1 MAAAEARVAQ
11 WKREL
16 VDELVEKLETYPV
29 VGILD
34 VSDVP
39 ARQFQQM
46 RQQLEGKAEIKVAR
60 RILFGIAIERAS
72 ESNPKLREL
81 IKYLGGQVALIFT
94 RMNPF
99 KLWKFLDENKTS
111 ALAKPGRPVSKDITI
126 PAGETDFPPG
136 PIIGELQRA
145 GLKARIQAGKIVILE
160 DCTLLKEGDIVS
172 VEVAEVLSRF
182 GIQPREIGFN
192 LLAAFDGS
200 VVYPGNVLVVDE
212 EKVRG
217 QLRTAYVNS
226 LNLSLEV
233 AYPTSANIRLLI
245 ERASLHVYN
254 LAMDA
259 YYPTK
264 ETMPQLL
271 SRACVEMLR
280 LASSVA
286 SKNADALD
294 EEVKS
299 LVTSSR
305 PAEAKREE
313 RETKKKAE
321 EKPEKEEEKEE
332 TTGLG
337 ALFG

>member
-1 MAAAEARVAQ
+1 MAAAEAKVAQ

-16 VDELVEKLETYPV
+16 VGELVEKLETYPV

-72 ESNPKLREL
+72 EKNPKLREL
-81 IKYLGGQVALIFT
+81 VKYLRGQIALIFT

-99 KLWKFLDENKTS
+99 KLWKFLDENKAS
-111 ALAKPGRPVSKDITI
+111 APAKPGRPVPKDITI

-160 DCTLLKEGDIVS
+160 DCTLLREGDTVS

-192 LLAAFDGS
+192 ILAAFDGS
-200 VVYPGNVLVVDE
+200 VVYPGDVLVVDE

-217 QLRTAYVNS
+217 QLRAAYVSS

-233 AYPTSANIRLLI
+233 DYPTSANIRLLI
-245 ERASLHVYN
+245 GRASLHVYN
-254 LAMDA
+254 LAIDA
-259 YYPTK
+259 SYPTG
-264 ETMPQLL
+264 EVMPQLL
-271 SRACVEMLR
+271 SRAGVEMLG
-280 LASSVA
+280 LASLVA
-286 SKNADALD
+286 SKNAEALD
-294 EEVKS
+294 EELKLIVAP
-299 LVTSSR
+299 R
-305 PAEAKREE
+305 PAEAKKEE
-313 RETKKKAE
+313 KETKKKAG
-321 EKPEKEEEKEE
+321 EKPEKGEEKEE
-332 TTGLG
+332 TASLG

>member
-1 MAAAEARVAQ
+1 MAQ

-60 RILFGIAIERAS
+60 RILFGIAIERTI
-72 ESNPKLREL
+72 EKNPELREFV
-81 IKYLGGQVALIFT
+81 KYLRGQVALIFT

-99 KLWKFLDENKTS
+99 KLWKFLDENKAS
-111 ALAKPGRPVSKDITI
+111 APAKPGRPVPKDITI

-192 LLAAFDGS
+192 LLTAFDGS
-200 VVYPGNVLVVDE
+200 VVYPGDVLVVDE

-217 QLRTAYVNS
+217 QLRTAYVSS

-233 AYPTSANIRLLI
+233 DYPTSANIRLLI
-245 ERASLHVYN
+245 GRASLHVYS
-254 LAMDA
+254 LAMGA
-259 YYPTK
+259 SYPTG
-264 ETMPQLL
+264 EVMPQLL
-271 SRACVEMLR
+271 SRASVEMLG
-280 LASSVA
+280 LASLVA
-286 SKNADALD
+286 SKNVEALD
-294 EEVKS
+294 EELRSKV
-299 LVTSSR
+299 VPSR

-313 RETKKKAE
+313 KETKKKAE

-332 TTGLG
+332 TAGLG